1 MVLSQSNEKIFV
13 YENKRTKCI
22 YLGIICMGGG
32 PANLEARDGLCWRL
46 SVGPFSPF
54 MELLL
59 FETLAADG
67 FFSSVPIQ

>member
-1 MVLSQSNEKIFV
+1 MKKYFI
-13 YENKRTKCI
+13 YENKQKI

-54 MELLL
+54 IELLL

-67 FFSSVPIQ
+67 FFSSVPTQIIILYGKH